1 MPKEQINKSAKE
13 LVAGKPIIIT
23 GKKHGLPY
31 SKGLMASS
39 IMAAGLSPG
48 KAYRIAKQME
58 DHLRDQGIYSL
69 TIGEL
74 KELTMETLRTK
85 VGEES
90 ADNYLQWQALG
101 KLEKP
106 LIILIG
112 GTTGVGKSTIAAEL
126 AHRLGIVRIVSTDA
140 IREVMRSL
148 FSKELMPALYNSSF
162 NAWEFLRLPL
172 PKSAD
177 PVVLGFREQAQ
188 TVLVGIEAIIE
199 RAINE
204 GTNLVIEG
212 AHVIPGFL
220 YRKYSRKAFIIPLM
234 IVVND
239 AEQHRGHFHLREV
252 ESESYRP
259 FKRYLANFDNIRK
272 IQDYVKN
279 LAKDHDVP
287 IFSSYNLDTTIS
299 RIMSHIMNEIFS
311 KKRALKPVKAKA

>member
-1 MPKEQINKSAKE
+1 MQKNPIS
-13 LVAGKPIIIT
+13 KPARESQADKPVIIT

-31 SKGLMASS
+31 SKGLMAAS

-48 KAYRIAKQME
+48 KAYRIAKQIE
-58 DHLRDQGIYSL
+58 DYLKERGIYSL
-69 TIGEL
+69 TVTEL
-74 KELTMETLRTK
+74 KEITVEILREK
-85 VGEES
+85 VGQES
-90 ADNYLQWQALG
+90 AHNYLQWQALG

-112 GTTGVGKSTIAAEL
+112 GTTGVGKSTIATEL

-172 PKSAD
+172 PKSVD

-188 TVLVGIEAIIE
+188 AVMVGIEAIVE

-204 GTNLVIEG
+204 GTHLVIEG

-220 YRKYSRKAFIIPLM
+220 DARYFRKAFVVPLI

-239 AEQHRGHFHLREV
+239 AEQHRGHFYIREV

-259 FKRYLANFDNIRK
+259 FQRYLANFENIRK

-279 LAKDHDVP
+279 LAKAHGVP
-287 IFSSYNLDTTIS
+287 IFSSYNLDTTVS
-299 RIMSHIMNEIFS
+299 RIMEHVMSTIFS
-311 KKRALKPVKAKA
+311 KKRVLKKGALV

>member
-1 MPKEQINKSAKE
+1 MQKNQTRRSAKE
-13 LVAGKPIIIT
+13 SLADKPIMISD
-23 GKKHGLPY
+23 KKHGLPY

-39 IMAAGLSPG
+39 IMAAGLSPW
-48 KAYRIAKQME
+48 KAYRIARQIE
-58 DHLRDQGIYSL
+58 EYLREQGIYSL
-69 TIGEL
+69 TVGEL
-74 KELTMETLRTK
+74 KELTVEMLRAK

-112 GTTGVGKSTIAAEL
+112 GTTGVGKSTIATEL

-140 IREVMRSL
+140 IREVMRAL

-177 PVVLGFREQAQ
+177 PVVVGFREQAQ
-188 TVLVGIEAIIE
+188 AVMVGIEAIIE

-204 GTNLVIEG
+204 GTHLVIEG

-220 YRKYSRKAFIIPLM
+220 DAKYFKKAFIIPLI

-239 AEQHRGHFHLREV
+239 MEQHRGHFYVREV
-252 ESESYRP
+252 EGESYRP
-259 FKRYLANFDNIRK
+259 FKKYLANFHNIRK
-272 IQDYVKN
+272 VQDYIKN
-279 LAKDHDVP
+279 LAKAHGVP
-287 IFSSYNLDTTIS
+287 AFSSYNLDTTIS
-299 RIMSHIMNEIFS
+299 RIMSHVMNVIFS
-311 KKRALKPVKAKA
+311 KKVAVKAVKAKT